1 MSFQGWPERALRP
14 ERTKG
19 DSMRRMRTRLL
30 LGAIACLVLAA
41 PLAAQVAPTV
51 TGETGLFQVM
61 NADMLPQGRFSL
73 GLYWGL
79 WSRTAASVPYSA
91 PLPDDPLRYD
101 LQRYGLSV
109 GYGLM
114 SNWEATV
121 STGSNRYNAS
131 SRDWEGMVN
140 GRFRFGGF
148 THSETD
154 KVRIGTKIRL
164 NSRDPV
170 LVALFGGIS
179 IPTQSLNDTNAI
191 GTTRADYDLGLSF
204 TFGWV
209 TFQTAYQLNGKIG
222 TPTPFPNTGPTGYDL
237 SNTWTSAVGIAVP
250 VVPNVFKAIGE
261 INRVHYDGGDTQPPD
276 FSEVTLGGRFAFGN
290 SGFTASG
297 AVRVNIDRWA
307 KYGNSPSSI
316 GGLVQVGYLPPP
328 AVRERP
334 RAALPREAEP
344 PPATEPIL
352 APVMAA
358 EPAIITAPAARP
370 STSTTDEILYD
381 AAKSR
386 LTNIAKA
393 ILDGVALRLKN
404 NLAATCTVSAST
416 DVKEKGGDHAALA
429 KARAEA
435 ARDYLMK
442 RHGIDGSRIA
452 TEVKG
457 DADSTDATRNRRA
470 VVTVTFP

>member
-1 MSFQGWPERALRP
+1 
-14 ERTKG
+14 
-19 DSMRRMRTRLL
+19 MRRMRTRLL
-30 LGAIACLVLAA
+30 LGAIACLVLAT
-41 PLAAQVAPTV
+41 PLAAQMAPSV
-51 TGETGLFQVM
+51 SGATGLFEVT

-73 GLYWGL
+73 GLSWGL
-79 WSRTAASVPYSA
+79 WNRTAASVPYAATLS
-91 PLPDDPLRYD
+91 DDPLRYD
-101 LQRYGLSV
+101 VQRIGMSVAYGLLSR
-109 GYGLM
+109 
-114 SNWEATV
+114 WEASL
-121 STGSNRYNAS
+121 STGSNRYSAS
-131 SRDWEGMVN
+131 DYNWQGLVN
-140 GRFRFGGF
+140 GHYRYGSF
-148 THSETD
+148 THSEMD
-154 KVRIGTKIRL
+154 KVRLGTKILL
-164 NSRDPV
+164 NTQDPV
-170 LVALFGGIS
+170 LVALFGGIWF
-179 IPTQSLNDTNAI
+179 PTQSKNDVNAL
-191 GTTRADYDLGLSF
+191 GTYRADYDLGLSF
-204 TFGWV
+204 NVGWV
-209 TFQTAYQLNGKIG
+209 TFQTAYQLNGKLG
-222 TPTPFPNTGPTGYDL
+222 TPTAFPNVGDTGYDI
-237 SNTWTSAVGIAVP
+237 SNTWTSAVAVAVP
-250 VVPNVFKAIGE
+250 VIPNVFKAIGE

-316 GGLVQVGYLPPP
+316 GGLVQVAYLPPP

-344 PPATEPIL
+344 PPATEPVPPPPAPVL
-352 APVMAA
+352 APVTAA
-358 EPAIITAPAARP
+358 EPPAARP

-416 DVKEKGGDHAALA
+416 DAKEKGGDHAALA

>member
-1 MSFQGWPERALRP
+1 
-14 ERTKG
+14 
-19 DSMRRMRTRLL
+19 MRTRLL

-41 PLAAQVAPTV
+41 PLAAQVGPTV

-73 GLYWGL
+73 GLSWGM
-79 WSRTAASVPYSA
+79 WNRTAASVPYAA
-91 PLPDDPLRYD
+91 PLADDPLRYD
-101 LQRYGLSV
+101 LQRFGLSI

-114 SNWEATV
+114 PNWEATV
-121 STGSNRYNAS
+121 STGSNRYSAS
-131 SRDWEGMVN
+131 SFDWQGLVN
-140 GRFRFGGF
+140 GNYRFGGF

-164 NSRDPV
+164 NSSDPV

-179 IPTQSLNDTNAI
+179 IPTQSSNDVNAL

-204 TFGWV
+204 TAGWV
-209 TFQTAYQLNGKIG
+209 TFQTAYQLNGDLG
-222 TPTPFPNTGPTGYDL
+222 TPTPFPNTGPTGYTL

-250 VVPNVFKAIGE
+250 IVPHVFKAIGE

-276 FSEVTLGGRFAFGN
+276 FSEVTLGGRFAFGD

-297 AVRVNIDRWA
+297 AVRVNIDRWVR
-307 KYGNSPSSI
+307 YGSTPSNI
-316 GGLVQVGYLPPP
+316 GGLVQFAYQPP
-328 AVRERP
+328 APVREKP
-334 RAALPREAEP
+334 RAALPHEAEP
-344 PPATEPIL
+344 PAPPETEPVPPPSPEPVA
-352 APVMAA
+352 APMA
-358 EPAIITAPAARP
+358 EPATAPAARP
-370 STSTTDEILYD
+370 STSTTDEILFD

-404 NLAATCTVSAST
+404 NLAATCTVAAST
-416 DVKEKGGDHAALA
+416 DPKEKGGDHVALA
-429 KARAEA
+429 RARAEA

-442 RHGIDGSRIA
+442 RHGIDGSRI
-452 TEVKG
+452 TSEVKG
-457 DADSTDATRNRRA
+457 DGDSTDATRNRRA

>member
-1 MSFQGWPERALRP
+1 
-14 ERTKG
+14 
-19 DSMRRMRTRLL
+19 MRRMRTRLL
-30 LGAIACLVLAA
+30 LGAIACLVLAT
-41 PLAAQVAPTV
+41 PLAAQMAPSV
-51 TGETGLFQVM
+51 SGETGLFEVT

-73 GLYWGL
+73 GLSWGL
-79 WSRTAASVPYSA
+79 WNRTAASVPYAATLS
-91 PLPDDPLRYD
+91 DDPLRYD
-101 LQRYGLSV
+101 VQRIGMSVAYGL
-109 GYGLM
+109 LPR
-114 SNWEATV
+114 WEASL
-121 STGSNRYNAS
+121 STGSNRYSAS
-131 SRDWEGMVN
+131 DYNWQGLVN
-140 GRFRFGGF
+140 GHYRYGSF
-148 THSETD
+148 THSEMD
-154 KVRIGTKIRL
+154 KVRLGTKILL
-164 NSRDPV
+164 NTQDPV
-170 LVALFGGIS
+170 LVVLFGGIAL
-179 IPTQSLNDTNAI
+179 PTQSKNDVNAL
-191 GTTRADYDLGLSF
+191 GTYRADYDLGLSF
-204 TFGWV
+204 NVGWV
-209 TFQTAYQLNGKIG
+209 TFQTAYQLNGKLG
-222 TPTPFPNTGPTGYDL
+222 TPTAFPNVGDTGYDI
-237 SNTWTSAVGIAVP
+237 SNTWTSAVAVAVP
-250 VVPNVFKAIGE
+250 VIPNVFKAIGE

-316 GGLVQVGYLPPP
+316 GGLVQVAYLPPP

-334 RAALPREAEP
+334 RAALPREPEPAETEPVPP
-344 PPATEPIL
+344 PPAP
-352 APVMAA
+352 APVMIPAA
-358 EPAIITAPAARP
+358 EPAPAVRP

-416 DVKEKGGDHAALA
+416 DAKEKGGDHAALA
-429 KARAEA
+429 RARAEA

-452 TEVKG
+452 IEVKG
-457 DADSTDATRNRRA
+457 DADSTDAMRNRRA

>member
-1 MSFQGWPERALRP
+1 
-14 ERTKG
+14 
-19 DSMRRMRTRLL
+19 MRRMRTRLL
-30 LGAIACLVLAA
+30 LGAIACLVLAT
-41 PLAAQVAPTV
+41 PLAAQMAPSV
-51 TGETGLFQVM
+51 SGETGLFEVT

-73 GLYWGL
+73 GLSWGL
-79 WSRTAASVPYSA
+79 WNRTAASVPYAATLS
-91 PLPDDPLRYD
+91 DDPLRYER
-101 LQRYGLSV
+101 QRIGMSVAYGL
-109 GYGLM
+109 LPR
-114 SNWEATV
+114 WEASL
-121 STGSNRYNAS
+121 STGSNRYSAS
-131 SRDWEGMVN
+131 DYNWQGLVN
-140 GRFRFGGF
+140 GHYRYGSF
-148 THSETD
+148 THSEMD
-154 KVRIGTKIRL
+154 KVRLGTKILL
-164 NSRDPV
+164 NTQDPV
-170 LVALFGGIS
+170 LVVLFGGIAL
-179 IPTQSLNDTNAI
+179 PTQSKNDVNAL
-191 GTTRADYDLGLSF
+191 GTYRADYDLGLSF
-204 TFGWV
+204 NVGWV
-209 TFQTAYQLNGKIG
+209 TFQTAYQLNGKLG
-222 TPTPFPNTGPTGYDL
+222 TPTAFPNVGDTGYDI
-237 SNTWTSAVGIAVP
+237 SNTWTSAVAVAVP
-250 VVPNVFKAIGE
+250 VIPNVFKAIGE

-316 GGLVQVGYLPPP
+316 GGLVQVAYLPPP

-344 PPATEPIL
+344 PPATEPVL

-358 EPAIITAPAARP
+358 EPAIVTAPAARP

-452 TEVKG
+452 IEVKG
-457 DADSTDATRNRRA
+457 DADSTDAMRNRRA

>member
-1 MSFQGWPERALRP
+1 
-14 ERTKG
+14 
-19 DSMRRMRTRLL
+19 MRRMRTRLL
-30 LGAIACLVLAA
+30 LGAIACLVLAT
-41 PLAAQVAPTV
+41 PLAAQMAPSV
-51 TGETGLFQVM
+51 SGETGLFEVT

-73 GLYWGL
+73 GLSWGL
-79 WSRTAASVPYSA
+79 WNRTAASVPYAATLS
-91 PLPDDPLRYD
+91 DDPLRYD
-101 LQRYGLSV
+101 VQRIGMSVAYGL
-109 GYGLM
+109 LPR
-114 SNWEATV
+114 WEASL
-121 STGSNRYNAS
+121 STGSNRYSAS
-131 SRDWEGMVN
+131 DYNWQGLVN
-140 GRFRFGGF
+140 GHYRYGSF
-148 THSETD
+148 THSEMD
-154 KVRIGTKIRL
+154 KVRLGTKILL
-164 NSRDPV
+164 NTQDPV
-170 LVALFGGIS
+170 VVVLFGGIAL
-179 IPTQSLNDTNAI
+179 PTQSKNDVNAL
-191 GTTRADYDLGLSF
+191 GTYRADYDLGLSF
-204 TFGWV
+204 NVGWV
-209 TFQTAYQLNGKIG
+209 TFQTAYQLNGKLG
-222 TPTPFPNTGPTGYDL
+222 TPTAFPNVGDTGYDI
-237 SNTWTSAVGIAVP
+237 SNTWTSAVAVAVP
-250 VVPNVFKAIGE
+250 VIPNVFKAIGE

-316 GGLVQVGYLPPP
+316 GGLVQVAYLPPP

-344 PPATEPIL
+344 PPATEPVPPAPVL

-358 EPAIITAPAARP
+358 EPAIVTAPAARP

-457 DADSTDATRNRRA
+457 DADSTDAMRNRRA

>member
-1 MSFQGWPERALRP
+1 
-14 ERTKG
+14 
-19 DSMRRMRTRLL
+19 MRRMRTRLL
-30 LGAIACLVLAA
+30 LGAIACLVLAT
-41 PLAAQVAPTV
+41 PLAAQMAPSV
-51 TGETGLFQVM
+51 SGETGLFEVT

-73 GLYWGL
+73 GLSWGL
-79 WSRTAASVPYSA
+79 WNRTAASVPYAATLS
-91 PLPDDPLRYD
+91 DDPLRYD
-101 LQRYGLSV
+101 VQRIGMSVAYGL
-109 GYGLM
+109 LPR
-114 SNWEATV
+114 WEASL
-121 STGSNRYNAS
+121 STGSNRYSAS
-131 SRDWEGMVN
+131 DYNWQGLVN
-140 GRFRFGGF
+140 GHYRYGSF
-148 THSETD
+148 THSEMD
-154 KVRIGTKIRL
+154 KVRLGTKILL
-164 NSRDPV
+164 NTQDPV
-170 LVALFGGIS
+170 LVVLFGGIAL
-179 IPTQSLNDTNAI
+179 PTQSKNDVNAL
-191 GTTRADYDLGLSF
+191 GTYRADYDLGLSF
-204 TFGWV
+204 NVGWV
-209 TFQTAYQLNGKIG
+209 TFQTAYQLNGKLG
-222 TPTPFPNTGPTGYDL
+222 TPTAFPNVGDTGYDI
-237 SNTWTSAVGIAVP
+237 SNTWTSAVAVAVP
-250 VVPNVFKAIGE
+250 VIPNVFKAIGE

-316 GGLVQVGYLPPP
+316 GGLVQVAYLPPP

-334 RAALPREAEP
+334 RAALPREPEPAETEPVPP
-344 PPATEPIL
+344 PPAP
-352 APVMAA
+352 APVMIPAA
-358 EPAIITAPAARP
+358 EPAPAVRP

-416 DVKEKGGDHAALA
+416 DAKEKGGDHAALA
-429 KARAEA
+429 RARAEA

>member
-1 MSFQGWPERALRP
+1 
-14 ERTKG
+14 
-19 DSMRRMRTRLL
+19 MRRMRTRLL
-30 LGAIACLVLAA
+30 LGAIACLVLAT
-41 PLAAQVAPTV
+41 PLAAQMAPSV
-51 TGETGLFQVM
+51 SGETGLFEVT

-73 GLYWGL
+73 GLSWGL
-79 WSRTAASVPYSA
+79 WNRTAASVPYAATLS
-91 PLPDDPLRYD
+91 DDPLRYD
-101 LQRYGLSV
+101 VQRIGMSVAYGL
-109 GYGLM
+109 LPR
-114 SNWEATV
+114 WEASL
-121 STGSNRYNAS
+121 STGSNRYSAS
-131 SRDWEGMVN
+131 DYNWQGLVN
-140 GRFRFGGF
+140 GHYRYGSF
-148 THSETD
+148 THSEMD
-154 KVRIGTKIRL
+154 KVRLGTKILL
-164 NSRDPV
+164 NTQDPV
-170 LVALFGGIS
+170 LVVLFGGIAL
-179 IPTQSLNDTNAI
+179 PTQSKNDVNAL
-191 GTTRADYDLGLSF
+191 GTYRADYDLGLSF
-204 TFGWV
+204 NVGWV
-209 TFQTAYQLNGKIG
+209 TFQTAYQLNGKLG
-222 TPTPFPNTGPTGYDL
+222 TPTAFPNVGDTGYDI
-237 SNTWTSAVGIAVP
+237 SNTWTSALAVAVP
-250 VVPNVFKAIGE
+250 VIPNVFKAIGE

-316 GGLVQVGYLPPP
+316 GGLVQVAYLPPP

-344 PPATEPIL
+344 PPATEPVL

-358 EPAIITAPAARP
+358 EPAIVTAPAARP

-470 VVTVTFP
+470 LVTVTFP

>member
-1 MSFQGWPERALRP
+1 
-14 ERTKG
+14 
-19 DSMRRMRTRLL
+19 MRRMRTRLL
-30 LGAIACLVLAA
+30 LGAIACLVLAT
-41 PLAAQVAPTV
+41 PLAAQMAPSV
-51 TGETGLFQVM
+51 SGETGLFEVT

-73 GLYWGL
+73 GLSWGL
-79 WSRTAASVPYSA
+79 WNRTAASVPYAATLS
-91 PLPDDPLRYD
+91 DDPLRYD
-101 LQRYGLSV
+101 VQRIGMSVAYGL
-109 GYGLM
+109 LPR
-114 SNWEATV
+114 WEASL
-121 STGSNRYNAS
+121 STGSNRYSAS
-131 SRDWEGMVN
+131 DYNWQGLVN
-140 GRFRFGGF
+140 GHYRYGSF
-148 THSETD
+148 THSEMD
-154 KVRIGTKIRL
+154 KVRLGTKILL
-164 NSRDPV
+164 NTQDPV
-170 LVALFGGIS
+170 LVVLFGGIAL
-179 IPTQSLNDTNAI
+179 PTQSKNDVNAL
-191 GTTRADYDLGLSF
+191 GTYRADYDFGLSF
-204 TFGWV
+204 NVGWV
-209 TFQTAYQLNGKIG
+209 TFQSAYQLNGKLG
-222 TPTPFPNTGPTGYDL
+222 TPTAFPNVGDTGYDI
-237 SNTWTSAVGIAVP
+237 SNTWTSAVAVAVP
-250 VVPNVFKAIGE
+250 VIPNVFKAIGE

-316 GGLVQVGYLPPP
+316 GGLVQVAYLPPP

-334 RAALPREAEP
+334 RAALPREPEPAETEP
-344 PPATEPIL
+344 VPPAP
-352 APVMAA
+352 APVMIPAA
-358 EPAIITAPAARP
+358 EPAPAVRP

-457 DADSTDATRNRRA
+457 DADSTDAMRNRRA

>member
-1 MSFQGWPERALRP
+1 
-14 ERTKG
+14 
-19 DSMRRMRTRLL
+19 MRRMRTRLL
-30 LGAIACLVLAA
+30 LGAIACLVLAT
-41 PLAAQVAPTV
+41 PLAAQMAPSV
-51 TGETGLFQVM
+51 SGETGLFEVT

-73 GLYWGL
+73 GLSWGL
-79 WSRTAASVPYSA
+79 WNRTAASVPYAATLS
-91 PLPDDPLRYD
+91 DDPLRYD
-101 LQRYGLSV
+101 VQRIGMSVAYGL
-109 GYGLM
+109 LPR
-114 SNWEATV
+114 WEASL
-121 STGSNRYNAS
+121 STGSNRYSAS
-131 SRDWEGMVN
+131 DYNWQGLVN
-140 GRFRFGGF
+140 GHYRYGSF
-148 THSETD
+148 THSEMD
-154 KVRIGTKIRL
+154 KVRLGTKILL
-164 NSRDPV
+164 NTQDPV
-170 LVALFGGIS
+170 LVVLFGGIAL
-179 IPTQSLNDTNAI
+179 PTQSKNDVNAL
-191 GTTRADYDLGLSF
+191 GTYRADYDLGLSF
-204 TFGWV
+204 NVGWV
-209 TFQTAYQLNGKIG
+209 TFQTAYQLNGKLG
-222 TPTPFPNTGPTGYDL
+222 TPTAFPNVGDTGYDI
-237 SNTWTSAVGIAVP
+237 SNTWTSAVAVAVP
-250 VVPNVFKAIGE
+250 VIPNVFKAIGE

-316 GGLVQVGYLPPP
+316 GGLVQVAYLPPP

-344 PPATEPIL
+344 PPATEPVL

-358 EPAIITAPAARP
+358 EPAIVTAPAARP

-452 TEVKG
+452 IEVKG
-457 DADSTDATRNRRA
+457 DADSTDAMRNRRA

>member
-1 MSFQGWPERALRP
+1 
-14 ERTKG
+14 
-19 DSMRRMRTRLL
+19 MRTRLL
-30 LGAIACLVLAA
+30 LGAIACLVLAT
-41 PLAAQVAPTV
+41 PLAAQMAPSV
-51 TGETGLFQVM
+51 SGETGLFEVT

-73 GLYWGL
+73 GLSWGL
-79 WSRTAASVPYSA
+79 WNRTAASVPYAATLS
-91 PLPDDPLRYD
+91 DDPLRYD
-101 LQRYGLSV
+101 VQRIGMSVAYGL
-109 GYGLM
+109 LPR
-114 SNWEATV
+114 WEASL
-121 STGSNRYNAS
+121 STGSNRYSAS
-131 SRDWEGMVN
+131 DYNWQGLVN
-140 GRFRFGGF
+140 GHYRYGSF
-148 THSETD
+148 THSEMD
-154 KVRIGTKIRL
+154 KVRLGTKILL
-164 NSRDPV
+164 NTQDPV
-170 LVALFGGIS
+170 VVVLFGGIAL
-179 IPTQSLNDTNAI
+179 PTQSKNDVNAL
-191 GTTRADYDLGLSF
+191 GTYRADYDLGLSF
-204 TFGWV
+204 NVGWV
-209 TFQTAYQLNGKIG
+209 TFQTAYQLNGKLG
-222 TPTPFPNTGPTGYDL
+222 TPTAFPNVGDTGYDI
-237 SNTWTSAVGIAVP
+237 SNTWTSAVAVAVP
-250 VVPNVFKAIGE
+250 VIPNVFKAIGE

-316 GGLVQVGYLPPP
+316 GGLVQVAYLPPP

-344 PPATEPIL
+344 PPATEPVPPAPVL

-358 EPAIITAPAARP
+358 EPAIVTAPAARP

-457 DADSTDATRNRRA
+457 DADSTDAMRNRRA

>member
-1 MSFQGWPERALRP
+1 
-14 ERTKG
+14 
-19 DSMRRMRTRLL
+19 MRRMRTRLL
-30 LGAIACLVLAA
+30 LGAIACLVLAT
-41 PLAAQVAPTV
+41 PLAAQMAPSV
-51 TGETGLFQVM
+51 SGATGLFEVT

-73 GLYWGL
+73 GLSWGL
-79 WSRTAASVPYSA
+79 WNRTAASVPYAATLS
-91 PLPDDPLRYD
+91 DDPLRYD
-101 LQRYGLSV
+101 VQRIGMSVAYGLLSR
-109 GYGLM
+109 
-114 SNWEATV
+114 WEASL
-121 STGSNRYNAS
+121 STGSNRYSAS
-131 SRDWEGMVN
+131 DYNWQGLVN
-140 GRFRFGGF
+140 GHYRYGSFK
-148 THSETD
+148 HSETD
-154 KVRIGTKIRL
+154 KVRLGTKILL
-164 NSRDPV
+164 NTQDPV

-179 IPTQSLNDTNAI
+179 VPTQSKNDVNAL
-191 GTTRADYDLGLSF
+191 GTYRADYDLGLSF
-204 TFGWV
+204 NVGWV
-209 TFQTAYQLNGKIG
+209 TFQTAYQLNGKLG
-222 TPTPFPNTGPTGYDL
+222 TPTAFPNVGDTGYDI
-237 SNTWTSAVGIAVP
+237 SNTWTSALAVAVP
-250 VVPNVFKAIGE
+250 VIPNVFKAIGE

-307 KYGNSPSSI
+307 KYGSSPSSI
-316 GGLVQVGYLPPP
+316 GGLVQVAYLPPP

-334 RAALPREAEP
+334 RAALPQEAE
-344 PPATEPIL
+344 PPATEPVPPPP
-352 APVMAA
+352 APVMVPAA
-358 EPAIITAPAARP
+358 EPPVVTAPAPRP

-416 DVKEKGGDHAALA
+416 DPKEKGGDHAVLA

-457 DADSTDATRNRRA
+457 DADSADATRNRRA

>member
-1 MSFQGWPERALRP
+1 
-14 ERTKG
+14 
-19 DSMRRMRTRLL
+19 MRRMRTRLL
-30 LGAIACLVLAA
+30 LGAIACLVLAT
-41 PLAAQVAPTV
+41 PLAAQMAPSV
-51 TGETGLFQVM
+51 SGETGLFEVT

-73 GLYWGL
+73 GLSWGL
-79 WSRTAASVPYSA
+79 WNRTAASVPYAATLS
-91 PLPDDPLRYD
+91 DDPLRYD
-101 LQRYGLSV
+101 VQRIGMSVAYGL
-109 GYGLM
+109 LPR
-114 SNWEATV
+114 WEASL
-121 STGSNRYNAS
+121 STGSNRYSAS
-131 SRDWEGMVN
+131 DYNWQGLVN
-140 GRFRFGGF
+140 GHYRYGSF
-148 THSETD
+148 THSEMD
-154 KVRIGTKIRL
+154 KVRLGTKILL
-164 NSRDPV
+164 NTQDPV
-170 LVALFGGIS
+170 LVVLFGGIAL
-179 IPTQSLNDTNAI
+179 PTQSKNDVNAL
-191 GTTRADYDLGLSF
+191 GTYRADYDLGLSF
-204 TFGWV
+204 NVGWV
-209 TFQTAYQLNGKIG
+209 TFQTAYQLNGKLG
-222 TPTPFPNTGPTGYDL
+222 TPTAFPNVGDTGYDI
-237 SNTWTSAVGIAVP
+237 SNTWTSAVAVAVP
-250 VVPNVFKAIGE
+250 VIPNVFKAIGE

-316 GGLVQVGYLPPP
+316 GGLVQVAYLPPP

-358 EPAIITAPAARP
+358 EPAIVTAPAARP

-452 TEVKG
+452 IEVKG
-457 DADSTDATRNRRA
+457 DADSTDAMRNRRA